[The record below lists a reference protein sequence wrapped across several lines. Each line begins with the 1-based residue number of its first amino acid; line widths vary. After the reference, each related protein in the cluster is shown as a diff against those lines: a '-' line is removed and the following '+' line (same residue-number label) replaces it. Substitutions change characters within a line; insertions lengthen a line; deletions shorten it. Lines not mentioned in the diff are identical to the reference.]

1 VKSVDPP
8 EVPKQNVLLYGA
20 PKTGKTLGAASAPGP
35 VAYGN
40 FDLPNATWLAH
51 QKFGDKLVEFAY
63 ESFMDTIIVLQQWA
77 TSGRAEL
84 GGKTIETVVLDP
96 INEMYR
102 QLLEE
107 LSDRAVS
114 PSLPTYM
121 AVQTHIE
128 RTCRALCASPAFNT
142 VLVLHDI
149 PVKDEASG
157 EVERLPG
164 TGTTNPALGRK
175 LMSMVDVI
183 GFTAELDTSSGR
195 QFVAQLVD
203 QKGRRG
209 GDRFD
214 VLGEYRET
222 NLTEWFELG
231 PTMKTNEKETKD
243 A

>member
-1 VKSVDPP
+1 MWPLPKDQSSEPQR
-8 EVPKQNVLLYGA
+8 EV
-20 PKTGKTLGAASAPGP
+20 
-35 VAYGN
+35 
-40 FDLPNATWLAH
+40 
-51 QKFGDKLVEFAY
+51 
-63 ESFMDTIIVLQQWA
+63 IVLSEQKVHGTTIQLVI
-77 TSGRAEL
+77 SRAAYDAAQ
-84 GGKTIETVVLDP
+84 TVL
-96 INEMYR
+96 NEGFHG
-102 QLLEE
+102 
-107 LSDRAVS
+107 VI
-114 PSLPTYM
+114 
-121 AVQTHIE
+121 THIE

-183 GFTAELDTSSGR
+183 GFTAELQTESGR

-214 VLGEYRET
+214 VLGEFRET

-231 PTMKTNEKETKD
+231 PAKQTNEKETKD
-243 A
+243 V